1 MSAIYYPHLTG
12 EEIGLKAVC
21 ADGGRAVGSCGDRGR
36 SPGNALSTH
45 SEHLRNGSTLER
57 KETLVLLKLPELNP
71 KKSMSPALKDREM
84 RKESDC

>member
-36 SPGNALSTH
+36 SPGNAVSTH
-45 SEHLRNGSTLER
+45 SEHLRNGPTLER
-57 KETLVLLKLPELNP
+57 KGDTGASETP
-71 KKSMSPALKDREM
+71 
-84 RKESDC
+84 